1 MPKTREGYYHFTGG
15 IEAAIK
21 RELAFAPYADMMWL
35 ETKRPDLE
43 QAQDFARRIREKFPG
58 KYVVS
63 PILVYAYHML
73 MYEVQ
78 VVCVQLEPELQLVGA
93 RLLGCSAEE
102 LRVGSRE
109 RRVSSCVDRA

>member
-43 QAQDFARRIREKFPG
+43 QAQGFARRIREKFPG
-58 KYVVS
+58 KYVTP
-63 PILVYAYHML
+63 PI
-73 MYEVQ
+73 
-78 VVCVQLEPELQLVGA
+78 
-93 RLLGCSAEE
+93 
-102 LRVGSRE
+102 
-109 RRVSSCVDRA
+109 

>member
-43 QAQDFARRIREKFPG
+43 QAQGFARRIRETFPG
-58 KYVVS
+58 KYVDS
-63 PILVYAYHML
+63 RHRYML
-73 MYEVQ
+73 DDVLTRGPDGLYTT
-78 VVCVQLEPELQLVGA
+78 
-93 RLLGCSAEE
+93 
-102 LRVGSRE
+102 
-109 RRVSSCVDRA
+109 